1 MQSEL
6 KASIDSYSKAW
17 TLPYVTDMYEH
28 ITREVREMIYTQI
41 WDTEYLG
48 TTGSR
53 KMRNHATSS
62 DNFRP
67 EEFLHVIRLEFVG
80 YEVAREVVEAW
91 YQAVARPEEDSR
103 ALEVSWIGG
112 GALKRVI
119 SQDIFKLCVIP
130 ATVLRKLHFTFPL
143 ESILLHQTIGRFS
156 KFRNAISRQKAF
168 EPLYKIKRKF
178 GFQLKIALQAST
190 IKLNLWPEI
199 FDLLGPIV
207 KSFEKE
213 GASTIVEIV
222 FGGFEHVVLNVT
234 SLVRSYDPF
243 TWRQD
248 VVKFYDEV

>member
-1 MQSEL
+1 MESEL

-28 ITREVREMIYTQI
+28 IKREVRDMIYTQI

-48 TTGSR
+48 TPGSR

-62 DNFRP
+62 DNFRS
-67 EEFLHVIRLEFVG
+67 EEFPHVIRLEFVG

-91 YQAVARPEEDSR
+91 YQAVVRPEEDSR

-112 GALKRVI
+112 GALK
-119 SQDIFKLCVIP
+119 
-130 ATVLRKLHFTFPL
+130 LHFTFPL
-143 ESILLHQTIGRFS
+143 ESISLHQTIGRFS

-190 IKLNLWPEI
+190 LRLNLWPEI
-199 FDLLGPIV
+199 FDLLGPLV
-207 KSFEKE
+207 KSLDKE